1 MAALEE
7 AIKAVKNCCGVTS
20 IDISPILADP
30 GLFAQACDD
39 IYQMYERE
47 VFDII
52 ITKLTGTLFA
62 AALAARMGKGL
73 IITTCV
79 KPTDGYLTEDIEGN
93 SGSFSVGMPEGF
105 IRKGTKAVVVVDQ
118 ISHGRDIKAAIN
130 MVEKQGDR
138 YQGQRF
144 RRGIRDQRQEEGDQ
158 GIPCR
163 EQAVH
168 RRLLKPAGPVR
179 GLSNHSFL
187 NADTAKMNGRW
198 TVLPFSQN
206 CIMLS
211 G

>member
-1 MAALEE
+1 MIPTIAENRRS
-7 AIKAVKNCCGVTS
+7 IIS
-20 IDISPILADP
+20 IIDISPILADP

-79 KPTDGYLTEDIEGN
+79 KPTDGYLTE
-93 SGSFSVGMPEGF
+93 GF
-105 IRKGTKAVVVVDQ
+105 IGKGTKAVVVVDQ

-130 MVEKQGDR
+130 MVEKQGER